1 MSKITNPNVIDLEA
15 KRSPRVIARV
25 IGIAETNVSS
35 AIGDGRISGETNGE
49 VIRSY
54 CERLRKQASGRGFVD
69 GEDAL
74 DPTQESAK
82 LKRSQTEG
90 QEIKNAVAR
99 GEYAPIGLLTDTLAA
114 AAAAVVTRFDQLE
127 STLRKSCGDVSPE
140 VIDVV
145 RTVIANARNAWV
157 DQTQSLINEQVDAE
171 GDED

>member
-1 MSKITNPNVIDLEA
+1 MAKPAKTNVIDLDA

-49 VIRSY
+49 VIQSY

-69 GEDAL
+69 GKDAL
-74 DPTQESAK
+74 DPAQENAK

-99 GEYAPIGLLTDTLAA
+99 GEYAPIGLLADTLAA
-114 AAAAVVTRFDQLE
+114 ASAAVVTRFDQLE
-127 STLRKSCGDVSPE
+127 ATLRKSCGDVLSE

-145 RTVIANARNAWV
+145 RAVIANARNAWV
-157 DQTQSLINEQVDAE
+157 DQTQTLINERMDAE
-171 GDED
+171 GEED